1 MPGFDP
7 RPHLTSLKGKPY
19 LEVKYRLLWL
29 TEEQPHYTIETE
41 PITLTDQLA
50 IFKAT
55 ITTYDED
62 GALLRRAT
70 GTKSETP
77 RGFADYVEKSE
88 TGSIGRA
95 LGALGYGTQYAVEH
109 EGEAEA
115 LRPVD
120 SPVNSMAAARAQPA
134 EPTGPDRATE
144 PQKRAIFAISAKK
157 WGTNAEAAANRRL
170 LMRALYQVESSN
182 DLTRAQ
188 ASSLIKYLGETAAE
202 DIEDVIV
209 ELAMA
214 DQTEP
219 A

>member
-7 RPHLTSLKGKPY
+7 RPHLTNLKGKPY

-29 TEEQPHYTIETE
+29 TEEQPRYTIETE

-115 LRPVD
+115 GRPVD
-120 SPVNSMAAARAQPA
+120 SPVNSPVAGRAQPA
-134 EPTGPDRATE
+134 ESAGPDMATE

-157 WGTNAEAAANRRL
+157 WGTDGQADANRRL

-182 DLTRAQ
+182 DLTKGQ
-188 ASSLIKYLGETAAE
+188 ASGLIQYLGETSDA
-202 DIEDVIV
+202 DIEGVIV
-209 ELAMA
+209 EQAMA

-219 A
+219 D